1 MNISSSIPLS
11 HVATLSLK
19 EKVCQFLNQIDKR
32 IVVLAVVC
40 LSALAAAY
48 FAYRHL
54 CKEERKSGRTP
65 AFLPQKQIDQLE
77 VDCRSKRNAIYES
90 LKIDLEQ
97 FELGVQLRSTHIN
110 IFDPRGSCQS
120 IDIIP
125 YKGTYQGKPVTCFM
139 TVNGLFDQS
148 FITAWERV
156 QVVNSD
162 LPVKLIG
169 ACPERQFFMT
179 EDVGDRLWDP
189 FPAHLDLLARLK
201 IAQDLAKILQILHAA
216 GLNYPTLSQDSIFI
230 KTVGNQ
236 PQGVMVYFDEV
247 AYVQMQTGIAT
258 PPKFPSA
265 FKSPEAF
272 EVVNGR
278 RVPETIESDM
288 FVFGTIL
295 WSLFQGEFPPR
306 KRYNEMR
313 ESILSGWKELKKL
326 DNCPGQIQ
334 DLIEACWRL
343 DPKARPTANEI
354 VAILGDFI
362 ERMGKAE
369 SN

>member
-1 MNISSSIPLS
+1 MSISSSIPLS

-19 EKVCQFLNQIDKR
+19 EKVCRFLNQIDKR

-48 FAYRHL
+48 FAYRHR
-54 CKEERKSGRTP
+54 CKEERKLGRNP
-65 AFLPQKQIDQLE
+65 AFLPQKQIDQVE
-77 VDCRSKRNAIYES
+77 VDYRSKRNAIYEP
-90 LKIDLEQ
+90 LKIDLKQ
-97 FELGVQLRSTHIN
+97 LDMGVQLRSTHIN

-125 YKGTYQGKPVTCFM
+125 YKGTYQGNPVTCFL
-139 TVNGLFDQS
+139 TVNGFFDQS

-156 QVVNSD
+156 QVVNRD

-189 FPAHLDLLARLK
+189 FPSHLDVLARLK

-216 GLNYPTLSQDSIFI
+216 GLNYPTLSPDSIFI

-236 PQGVMVYFDEV
+236 PQGLMVYFDEG
-247 AYVQMQTGIAT
+247 AYVQMQTAVRKH
-258 PPKFPSA
+258 PKFPSS

-272 EVVNGR
+272 AVVDGR

-295 WSLFQGEFPPR
+295 WSLFQGELPPR
-306 KRYNEMR
+306 KRYDEMK
-313 ESILSGWKELKKL
+313 ESISSGWKELKKL
-326 DNCPGQIQ
+326 DNCPWQIQ
-334 DLIEACWRL
+334 NLIEACWSL
-343 DPKARPTANEI
+343 DPKARPRADDI

-362 ERMGKAE
+362 ERKEE